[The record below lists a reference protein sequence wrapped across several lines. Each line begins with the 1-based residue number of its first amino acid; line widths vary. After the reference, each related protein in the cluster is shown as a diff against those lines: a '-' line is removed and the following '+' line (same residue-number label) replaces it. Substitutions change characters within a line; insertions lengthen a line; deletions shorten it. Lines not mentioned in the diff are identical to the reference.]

1 MIDLCTLGTGGAIPL
16 PDRALSSLYVRVN
29 GRGLLIDCGE
39 GTQTEIRRL
48 GWGFKCIEAVL
59 MTHFHADHCGG
70 LPGFLLS
77 MAKTERTEPLHLY
90 GPPGLGRVVE
100 ALTVI
105 APIQSYPILLHELPL
120 EEASFAAAGMQITAF
135 PLHHSLPCL
144 GYHFRLDR
152 APAFNPARA
161 SELGVP
167 VSCWQKLQ
175 KGQAVTLADGRTV
188 TPQEVTHAPRK
199 GLSFLYATDTRP
211 VPAIARLGQHTDLMI
226 LEGMYDLED
235 KRPQALKNRHML
247 YAEAARLASQAAA
260 RCLLLTHFS
269 NCIEDPEAHLA
280 TAQAIFPE
288 TSAAHDGLTIT
299 LRFPERTP
307 LED

>member
-16 PDRALSSLYVRVN
+16 PNRALSSLYVRVN
-29 GRGLLIDCGE
+29 GHGLLIDCGE

-59 MTHFHADHCGG
+59 LTHYHADHCGG

-77 MAKTERTEPLHLY
+77 MAKTERTEPLHIY
-90 GPPGLGRVVE
+90 GPAGLCRIVE

-105 APIQSYPILLHELPL
+105 APIQSYPILLHELPM
-120 EEASFAAAGMQITAF
+120 EETCFEVIGLHITAF
-135 PLHHSLPCL
+135 PLHHSMPCL

-161 SELGVP
+161 SALGVP
-167 VSCWQKLQ
+167 VSCWQQLQ
-175 KGQAVTLADGRTV
+175 RGQSITLPDGRV
-188 TPQEVTHAPRK
+188 VSPQEVTHAPRK

-211 VPAIARLGQHTDLMI
+211 VPAIARLGQDADLLI
-226 LEGMYDLED
+226 LEGMYDTDD
-235 KRPQALKNRHML
+235 KRPQAVKNRHML
-247 YAEAARLASQAAA
+247 YSEAARLALQATA
-260 RCLLLTHFS
+260 RRLTLTHFS
-269 NCIEDPEAHLA
+269 NCVEDPEAHLA
-280 TAQAIFPE
+280 DAQAIFPE
-288 TSAAHDGLTIT
+288 TCAAHDGMTIT